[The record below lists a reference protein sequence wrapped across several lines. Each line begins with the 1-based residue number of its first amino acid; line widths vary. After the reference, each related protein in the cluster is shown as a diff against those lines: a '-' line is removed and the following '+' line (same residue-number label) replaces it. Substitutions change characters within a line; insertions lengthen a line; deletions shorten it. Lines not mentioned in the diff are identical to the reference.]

1 VTGFFWRELLFL
13 FFEHVLAYAAEWA
26 DPIFRQIFE
35 SDIVVVSRIVDITA
49 DSAYVFHELFL
60 LLLISLY
67 YIKQIRKAKMPD

>member
-13 FFEHVLAYAAEWA
+13 FFEHVFAYAAERA

-35 SDIVVVSRIVDITA
+35 GDIVVVSRIVDITA
-49 DSAYVFHELFL
+49 DSANVFHELFL

-67 YIKQIRKAKMPD
+67 YIMRIRKAKMPD